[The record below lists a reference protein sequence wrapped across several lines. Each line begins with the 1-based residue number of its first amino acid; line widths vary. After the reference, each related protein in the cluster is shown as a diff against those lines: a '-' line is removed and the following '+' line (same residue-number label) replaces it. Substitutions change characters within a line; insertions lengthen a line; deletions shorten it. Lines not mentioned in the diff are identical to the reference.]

1 MNSLVIQETNKTP
14 KIEFSPSGDLKMEGK
29 TIPENCYEFYK
40 PAIEW
45 LTDLKK
51 SPPEKITMS
60 IKLEYINTS
69 SSKTILNMFKILQ
82 DLTANNQKTDIEIKW
97 FYDRE
102 DADLQ
107 EEGQNYKTC
116 TKLPFTLIPY

>member
-1 MNSLVIQETNKTP
+1 MDSLLIDGTNKTP
-14 KIEFSPSGDLKMEGK
+14 KIEFLTTGDLKMEGK
-29 TIPENCYEFYK
+29 SIPENCFEFYK
-40 PAIEW
+40 PAIDW
-45 LTDLKK
+45 LIDLKNQ
-51 SPPEKITMS
+51 PPNKITMAV
-60 IKLEYINTS
+60 KLEYINTS

-82 DLTANNQKTDIEIKW
+82 DLTNQKQTEIEIKW
-97 FYDRE
+97 FFDRE